1 MFTIRRFLDTK
12 RIQNLS
18 TNSGRHAIWT
28 LMIGSAVMLGLSGC
42 GQKGDLYI
50 AAPSSQT
57 VAGNAELPT
66 SDQLDSTSHP
76 QDAAFANID
85 DDNYDKSSYLEQ
97 QQVLPAASDDPND
110 Y

>member
-1 MFTIRRFLDTK
+1 MFTIRRSLSTK

-18 TNSGRHAIWT
+18 AHSGRQAIST

-50 AAPSSQT
+50 AEPSSQT
-57 VAGNAELPT
+57 VAGNTEL
-66 SDQLDSTSHP
+66 SASEQLDSTSHP
-76 QDAAFANID
+76 QDAAFTNVD
-85 DDNYDKSSYLEQ
+85 DDNYDKSRYLDQ

>member
-1 MFTIRRFLDTK
+1 MFTIRRSLDIRGT
-12 RIQNLS
+12 QNLS
-18 TNSGRHAIWT
+18 ANSGRHAIWT

-42 GQKGDLYI
+42 GQKGDLYL
-50 AAPSSQT
+50 AEPSSQT
-57 VAGNAELPT
+57 VAA

-76 QDAAFANID
+76 QDAAFATID

-97 QQVLPAASDDPND
+97 QQVLPSASDDPND